1 VPSAAAHLTVV
12 YPPVFLSAVQSNCTL
27 TLSWSASVGQR
38 YRLEYKPTLSG
49 TNWSFLTKSIYATGS
64 VVTTNDT
71 VCTNTQRFYRVELYP
86 VVQ

>member
-1 VPSAAAHLTVV
+1 
-12 YPPVFLSAVQSNCTL
+12 VFLSAVQSNCTL

-38 YRLEYKPTLSG
+38 YRLEYKPSLTSS
-49 TNWSFLTKSIYATGS
+49 NWSFLTKSIYATGS

-71 VCTNTQRFYRVELYP
+71 VCGNTQRVYRVELYP